1 MPLYLQCLNEPP
13 AATIAWFCFSFEPMD
28 GWRITLPTPDVSRM
42 GSSMGMTDVGG
53 SLGWKVRT
61 YALPPLALPSL
72 GAIGSPT
79 VQSSGPNG
87 SPSGRSCLLPL
98 GLPSLGSI
106 LPFFHRDCG
115 SFSTSPGRW
124 STEHQLLFLNFQP
137 HFYFFKH
144 DVEIIFK
151 SMPDISSIWIV
162 CCFCWYALLRISFF
176 LCFVHFD
183 CEFPSELL
191 LGILWVLG
199 WRCLSSEKFCIYFC
213 EVPQTLPVQNFAF
226 YIHGLRFFAIEWCEF
241 GA

>member
-1 MPLYLQCLNEPP
+1 M
-13 AATIAWFCFSFEPMD
+13 
-28 GWRITLPTPDVSRM
+28 PTPDVSRM

-137 HFYFFKH
+137 HFYFSLLYVNTF
-144 DVEIIFK
+144 IFL
-151 SMPDISSIWIV
+151 P
-162 CCFCWYALLRISFF
+162 SFRAN
-176 LCFVHFD
+176 
-183 CEFPSELL
+183 FPHPAPSLH
-191 LGILWVLG
+191 LGL
-199 WRCLSSEKFCIYFC
+199 LSSLFTKGPRI
-213 EVPQTLPVQNFAF
+213 
-226 YIHGLRFFAIEWCEF
+226 
-241 GA
+241 